1 MCLGGRDH
9 HGHVLHERGVSG
21 EEQRPGH
28 DVSPSA
34 GVLPQWPH
42 GGGHRQE
49 RHSHGQRRR
58 GLLRNGLLRLE
69 YVSMP
74 NIPIASPHTPLIL
87 LLLLLLRSSDCIATV
102 NGGQVV
108 ICGLSD
114 GHVYGLLIN
123 GIPVFDL

>member
-1 MCLGGRDH
+1 
-9 HGHVLHERGVSG
+9 
-21 EEQRPGH
+21 
-28 DVSPSA
+28 
-34 GVLPQWPH
+34 
-42 GGGHRQE
+42 
-49 RHSHGQRRR
+49 
-58 GLLRNGLLRLE
+58 
-69 YVSMP
+69 MP
-74 NIPIASPHTPLIL
+74 NIPIDSPHTSLIP